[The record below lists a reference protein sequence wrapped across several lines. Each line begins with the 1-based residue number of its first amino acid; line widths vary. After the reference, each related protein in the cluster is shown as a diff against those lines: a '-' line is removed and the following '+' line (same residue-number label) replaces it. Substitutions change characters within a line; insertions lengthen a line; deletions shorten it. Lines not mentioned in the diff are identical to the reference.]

1 MSKPDLDSPEYRKLC
16 RKGITKEIK
25 PYYQSL
31 IKASLTSNGEKARYP
46 PRDTSFLND
55 EYLRQKSYAAP
66 LYKSVDLDFFIA
78 ETYREYPDRERDHI
92 ARGVKELKIAEF
104 KKFLGEFEKWGNRQ
118 R

>member
-1 MSKPDLDSPEYRKLC
+1 MPKGHHRRDKTLLTKPN
-16 RKGITKEIK
+16 
-25 PYYQSL
+25 QSL
-31 IKASLTSNGEKARYP
+31 PHSLTSNGEKARYP

-66 LYKSVDLDFFIA
+66 LYKSVDLDFVIA